1 MKAVLLGKV
10 RRSGVSKAG
19 KNYDFTA
26 CFVSYGAYGVEG
38 QQVAE
43 VLVQSSMLAFDALV
57 VGDLYYFD
65 FDNRGNLLNVFI
77 ED

>member
-1 MKAVLLGKV
+1 MKAVLIGKV

-19 KNYDFTA
+19 KNYDFTV
-26 CFVSYGAYGVEG
+26 CSVSYGVYGVEG

-43 VLVQSSMLAFDALV
+43 VFVQSSMLAYDALV
-57 VGDLYYFD
+57 VGDRYDFD